1 MTRRRFGL
9 VPVRSPLLGESM
21 FLSVPAGTEMFQF
34 PAFPPAFAGS
44 EIALGRFPDLGHP
57 RIIACLAA
65 PRGLSQPSHVLL
77 RLWTPRHPPYTLCSL
92 TTLFFLRGCHAAN
105 QFTLFSKNRVRQG
118 HHADSVPSTHT
129 NPVVHSFMGR
139 PGWRRPDSNRRPP
152 GCKPGAL
159 PAELRPRNPGF
170 ALGASEV
177 GGPEWI

>member
-9 VPVRSPLLGESM
+9 IPVRSPLLGESM
-21 FLSVPAGTEMFQF
+21 FLSVPAGNEMFQF

-105 QFTLFSKNRVRQG
+105 QFTLFSKNRG
-118 HHADSVPSTHT
+118 CPAGITLNGLPSTT
-129 NPVVHSFMGR
+129 RAGPARTLSGR

-159 PAELRPRNPGF
+159 PAELRPRAPGSRSWRPRWW
-170 ALGASEV
+170 A
-177 GGPEWI
+177 